1 MKSLVLL
8 ILVFALLVVCGGIA
22 EAKWQQKEFI
32 VTMWCPPPATEENMA
47 ILARDHYTLT
57 GVGTEGDQVKGAS
70 NLVAQLDIAQK
81 HGIKALVFNPLLNPS
96 TLDDPAKKAQLDA
109 LVDSVKNHPAL
120 AGYHLT
126 DEPSAPSFPDWGRLV
141 QYLKDRDPEH
151 LPYINLL
158 PTYANQ
164 QQLGVNL
171 TEKVTSPLG
180 YPDNFAGIGANNQTV
195 EFYNEHLR
203 LFLEVVKPEIFSYD
217 HYHFLQNGNDG
228 QQYFLNLALI
238 RNAALKAGIPFLN
251 IVQACTIEPSWRLV
265 NAEEMRWLAFTT
277 MAYGGRGLSWFLYWG
292 PVSYGGMYQE
302 GKRMPLADFGAEINK
317 DIAVIGPEL
326 LKLESTDVYQ
336 TAPLPIGAVAFP
348 DNSPVKITE
357 GNFILGMFKE
367 KDKPN
372 AFMVVNRDYKNKAT
386 AELTLNFGSGKLWVF
401 SRTKNRWGKMQAIQN
416 GTTISVPLN
425 AGDGQLFKVTK

>member
-1 MKSLVLL
+1 MKSFVLL
-8 ILVFALLVVCGGIA
+8 ISVFALLVVCGGIA
-22 EAKWQQKEFI
+22 QAKWQQKEFI

-57 GVGTEGDQVKGAS
+57 GVGTEGDRMNSGA

-81 HGIKALVFNPLLNPS
+81 HGIKALVFNPLLHFS
-96 TLDDPAKKAQLDA
+96 SLDDPTKKAELDA
-109 LVDSVKNHPAL
+109 LIDLVKNHPAMD
-120 AGYHLT
+120 GYHIT
-126 DEPSAPSFPDWGRLV
+126 DEPSATTFPNWKRIV
-141 QYLKDRDPEH
+141 NYLKERDPDH
-151 LPYINLL
+151 LAYINLF

-171 TEKVTSPLG
+171 VEVPTGPLG
-180 YPDNFAGIGANNQTV
+180 YPDNFAGIGANNKTV

-203 LFLEVVKPEIFSYD
+203 QYIEQIKPEIISYD
-217 HYHFLQNGNDG
+217 HYHFLNNGVDG

-238 RNAALKAGIPFLN
+238 RNAALKTNVPFLN
-251 IVQACTIEPSWRLV
+251 IVQACTIEKSWRLV
-265 NAEEMRWLAFTT
+265 NAEEMRWLTFTT

-336 TAPLPIGAVAFP
+336 TAPLPLGAVAFP
-348 DNSPVKITE
+348 ENSPAQITE
-357 GNFILGMFKE
+357 GDFILGLFKE
-367 KDKPN
+367 KDKVN

-386 AELTLNFGSGKLWVF
+386 AEVTLNFGNGKLWVF
-401 SRTKNRWGKMQAIQN
+401 SRTKSKWGKLQAVKN
-416 GTTISVPLN
+416 GTTINVPLN
-425 AGDGQLFKVTK
+425 PGDGQLYKVTK